1 MATSVEGSE
10 LHQPRNANPLH
21 QLGGDGLPQGARRN
35 LEVAA
40 RRTLANI
47 DPGLAVIDLR
57 SLHFQLAG
65 NFSQERLIAR
75 LTTLFGLL
83 ALLLTSIGLY
93 GVTAYQTG
101 QRTREIGLRMAFGA
115 DRRRVLGLVM
125 RQAYLQAGLGLALG
139 IPIALMGARI
149 AANQLYRV
157 KSYDPFSLLVAVLV
171 LSAAAAIA
179 GFVPARRAA
188 SIDPMQAL
196 RDQ

>member
-1 MATSVEGSE
+1 
-10 LHQPRNANPLH
+10 
-21 QLGGDGLPQGARRN
+21 
-35 LEVAA
+35 VAA